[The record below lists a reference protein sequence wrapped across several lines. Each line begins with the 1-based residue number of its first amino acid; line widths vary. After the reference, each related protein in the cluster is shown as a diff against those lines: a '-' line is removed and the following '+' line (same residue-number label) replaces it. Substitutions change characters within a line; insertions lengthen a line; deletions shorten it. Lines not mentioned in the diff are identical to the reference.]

1 MPDTPQET
9 RGPVPLP
16 NSYWVV
22 PGRLL
27 AGEYPASN
35 VLAQTDERIE
45 RLLQAGIDTFVDLTA
60 PGELPPYHPNL
71 PLSTEYE
78 RRPIKDHGVPENFQQ
93 MDEIVDV
100 IADAM
105 RRRRSVYVHC
115 RAGIGRTGTTIACL
129 LADGGLRAEE
139 ALEKLNLLWA
149 QSARSL
155 DYATVPET
163 AQQTD
168 FVREWV
174 KFRRPGTAAAAIT
187 IPKPDEISLPP
198 VSLPP
203 VSLPPVSQPRL
214 QQRFTGAMLGL
225 AVGEAVAAASHG
237 LARGEFAPLTGMSG
251 GGPAK
256 LPRGA
261 WGDDSAM
268 ALCLAD
274 SLLSKAAFD
283 PRDQVARYQRWQ
295 TQGYLAATGEC
306 VGIEPNTAR
315 ALGAAR
321 WRRQVFAGSHDPRQL
336 DPEPLGRIAPVLLY
350 FHADPALAL
359 TQAAEAARTTN
370 QAPLVLAAMRCA
382 ALVLQRTLA
391 GLDRSSLLALDRK
404 AIGVPAG
411 PDAARLEQIVD
422 GRFRSMRDEE
432 LRPAGD
438 VLDILECALWTL
450 WRARDFR
457 DAVLTAAN
465 LGGRSDVTG
474 ALVGQIAGA
483 RFGAAAIPADWLA
496 VLALRETI
504 AGFGDRIFAAAQ
516 AGVPA

>member
-1 MPDTPQET
+1 MPSTSQDFH
-9 RGPVPLP
+9 GAAPLP
-16 NSYWVV
+16 NSYWVL

-35 VLAQTDERIE
+35 VLAETDARIE

-60 PGELPPYHPNL
+60 PGELPPYHPHL
-71 PLSTEYE
+71 PFSTEYE

-93 MDEIVDV
+93 MDEIVEV
-100 IADAM
+100 IADAL
-105 RRRRSVYVHC
+105 RRRRAVYVHC
-115 RAGIGRTGTTIACL
+115 RAGIGRTGTTIACV
-129 LADGGLRAEE
+129 LADGGLSAHA
-139 ALEKLNLLWA
+139 ALGKLNQLWA
-149 QSARSL
+149 QSARSC

-163 AQQTD
+163 AQQAE

-174 KFRRPGTAAAAIT
+174 KFRAPGPAAAAV
-187 IPKPDEISLPP
+187 SMPP
-198 VSLPP
+198 VSIPP
-203 VSLPPVSQPRL
+203 LSQPRL

-225 AVGEAVAAASHG
+225 AVGEAVAAASHN
-237 LARGEFAPLTGMSG
+237 LVRGEFAPVTGMTG
-251 GGPAK
+251 GGPAN

-261 WGDDSAM
+261 WADDCAM

-274 SLLSKAAFD
+274 SLLSTATFD
-283 PRDQVARYQRWQ
+283 PRDQVARFQRWQ
-295 TQGYLAATGEC
+295 TEGYLAATGQC
-306 VGIEPNTAR
+306 VGIEPNTAK

-321 WRRQVFAGSHDPRQL
+321 WRRQMFAGSHDPQQL

-350 FHADPALAL
+350 FHAAPALAL
-359 TQAAEAARTTN
+359 TRAAEAARTIN
-370 QAPLVLAAMRCA
+370 QAPLVLAALRCA
-382 ALVLQRTLA
+382 AIILQRTLA

-411 PDAARLEQIVD
+411 PDAARLEQIID

-438 VLDILECALWTL
+438 VLDILACALWAL

-465 LGGRSDVTG
+465 LGGRSDVIG

-496 VLALRETI
+496 VLAMRETI
-504 AGFGDRIFAAAQ
+504 AEFGDRIFAAAQ

>member
-1 MPDTPQET
+1 MPDRFQDS
-9 RGPVPLP
+9 RGPLPLA

-35 VLAQTDERIE
+35 VQAQTEERIE
-45 RLLQAGIDTFVDLTA
+45 RLLQAGIDTFVDLTV

-71 PLSTEYE
+71 PMSTEYE
-78 RRPIKDHGVPENFQQ
+78 RRPIKDHGVPENYQQ
-93 MDEIVDV
+93 MDEIVDI

-105 RRRRSVYVHC
+105 RRRRAVYVHC

-129 LADGGLRAEE
+129 LADGGLSAQA

-149 QSARSL
+149 QSARSY

-163 AQQTD
+163 AQQAD
-168 FVREWV
+168 FVRDWV
-174 KFRRPGTAAAAIT
+174 KFRRPGTAAAVVS
-187 IPKPDEISLPP
+187 IPKADES
-198 VSLPP
+198 SMPP

-237 LARGEFAPLTGMSG
+237 LVRGEFAPVTGMSG

-256 LPRGA
+256 LPPGA
-261 WGDDSAM
+261 WGDDCAM

-283 PRDQVARYQRWQ
+283 PRDQAARYQRWQ

-306 VGIEPNTAR
+306 VGIEPSTAR

-321 WRRQVFAGSHDPRQL
+321 WRRQVFAGSHDPQQL

-350 FHADPALAL
+350 FHADPALAV
-359 TQAAEAARTTN
+359 TRAAEAARTIN

-382 ALVLQRTLA
+382 AIVLQRTLA

-404 AIGVPAG
+404 AIGVPPG

-422 GRFRSMRDEE
+422 GRFRSMRAEE

-516 AGVPA
+516 AGVPV

>member
-1 MPDTPQET
+1 MPETPQDT
-9 RGPVPLP
+9 RDAAPLP

-27 AGEYPASN
+27 AGEYPATN
-35 VLAQTDERIE
+35 VLAETDARIE

-60 PGELPPYHPNL
+60 PGELPPYHPSL
-71 PLSTEYE
+71 PFSIEYE
-78 RRPIKDHGVPENFQQ
+78 RRPIKDHGIPENFQQ
-93 MDEIVDV
+93 MDEIVAV
-100 IADAM
+100 IADAL
-105 RRRRSVYVHC
+105 RRRRAVYVHC
-115 RAGIGRTGTTIACL
+115 RAGIGRTGTTMACV
-129 LADGGLRAEE
+129 LADGGLSSQG
-139 ALEKLNLLWA
+139 ALDKLNLLWA
-149 QSARSL
+149 QSARSF
-155 DYATVPET
+155 DYSTVPET
-163 AQQTD
+163 EQQAE
-168 FVREWV
+168 FVRDWV
-174 KFRRPGTAAAAIT
+174 KFRGPGPVAAAVS
-187 IPKPDEISLPP
+187 ISMPAE
-198 VSLPP
+198 VSM
-203 VSLPPVSQPRL
+203 PPVSQPRL
-214 QQRFTGAMLGL
+214 QQRFAGAMLGL
-225 AVGEAVAAASHG
+225 AVAEAVAAASHG
-237 LARGEFAPLTGMSG
+237 LARGEFAQVTGMAG

-261 WGDDSAM
+261 WGDDTAM

-274 SLLSKAAFD
+274 SLLSKADFD

-295 TQGYLAATGEC
+295 TQGYLAATGQC

-321 WRRQVFAGSHDPRQL
+321 WRRQMFAGSHDPQQL

-350 FHADPALAL
+350 FHADPAQAL
-359 TQAAEAARTTN
+359 TRAVEAARTVN
-370 QAPLVLAAMRCA
+370 QAPLVLAALRCA
-382 ALVLQRTLA
+382 AIVLQRTLA
-391 GLDRSSLLALDRK
+391 GMDRSSLLALDRK

-422 GRFRSMRDEE
+422 GRFRSMRDED
-432 LRPAGD
+432 LRPSGD
-438 VLDILECALWTL
+438 VLDILECALWAL

-465 LGGRSDVTG
+465 LGGRSDVIG

-496 VLALRETI
+496 ELAMRDAI

-516 AGVPA
+516 VGVPA

>member
-1 MPDTPQET
+1 
-9 RGPVPLP
+9 
-16 NSYWVV
+16 V

-105 RRRRSVYVHC
+105 RRRRAVYVHC

-129 LADGGLRAEE
+129 LADGGLSAEA

-149 QSARSL
+149 QSARSF

-163 AQQTD
+163 AQQAD
-168 FVREWV
+168 FVRDWV
-174 KFRRPGTAAAAIT
+174 KFRGPN
-187 IPKPDEISLPP
+187 PVEISMPA
-198 VSLPP
+198 S
-203 VSLPPVSQPRL
+203 SQPRL

-225 AVGEAVAAASHG
+225 AVGEAVASASHG
-237 LARGEFAPLTGMSG
+237 LVRGEFAPLTGMSG

-261 WGDDSAM
+261 WGDDTAM

-295 TQGYLAATGEC
+295 TQGYLAATGQS

-321 WRRQVFAGSHDPRQL
+321 WRRQIFAGSHDPQQL

-359 TQAAEAARTTN
+359 TRAVEAARTTN

-404 AIGVPAG
+404 AIGVPPG

>member
-1 MPDTPQET
+1 MPDTTQDS

-35 VLAQTDERIE
+35 VLAETDARIE

-78 RRPIKDHGVPENFQQ
+78 RRPIKDHGIPENFQQ
-93 MDEIVDV
+93 MDEIVAV
-100 IADAM
+100 IADAL
-105 RRRRSVYVHC
+105 RRRRAVYVHC

-129 LADGGLRAEE
+129 LADGGLSAQG

-149 QSARSL
+149 QSARSF
-155 DYATVPET
+155 DYSTVPET
-163 AQQTD
+163 AQQAE
-168 FVREWV
+168 FVRDWV
-174 KFRRPGTAAAAIT
+174 KFRGPNPATAAASIAN
-187 IPKPDEISLPP
+187 PVEISMPP
-198 VSLPP
+198 S
-203 VSLPPVSQPRL
+203 SQPRL

-225 AVGEAVAAASHG
+225 AVAEAVAAASHG
-237 LARGEFAPLTGMSG
+237 LARGEFAPVTGMTG
-251 GGPAK
+251 GGPAN

-261 WGDDSAM
+261 WGDDTAM

-274 SLLSKAAFD
+274 SLLSTAAFD

-295 TQGYLAATGEC
+295 TRGYLAATGQC
-306 VGIEPNTAR
+306 AGIEPNTAR

-321 WRRQVFAGSHDPRQL
+321 WRRQIFAGSHDPQQL
-336 DPEPLGRIAPVLLY
+336 DPESLGRIAPVLLY

-359 TQAAEAARTTN
+359 TRAVEAARTIN

-404 AIGVPAG
+404 AIGVPPG

-432 LRPAGD
+432 LHPAGD

-496 VLALRETI
+496 VLAMRETI

>member
-1 MPDTPQET
+1 MPDTSQGT
-9 RGPVPLP
+9 RGAAPLA

-27 AGEYPASN
+27 AGEYPATN
-35 VLAQTDERIE
+35 VLAETDERIE

-60 PGELPPYHPNL
+60 PGELLPYHPNL
-71 PLSTEYE
+71 PLSAEYE

-100 IADAM
+100 IVDAM
-105 RRRRSVYVHC
+105 RRRRTVYVHC
-115 RAGIGRTGTTIACL
+115 RAGIGRTGTTVACL
-129 LADGGLRAEE
+129 LADGGLSAPA
-139 ALEKLNLLWA
+139 ALERLNLLWA
-149 QSARSL
+149 QSARSF
-155 DYATVPET
+155 DYATIPET
-163 AQQTD
+163 AQQAE
-168 FVREWV
+168 FVRDWV
-174 KFRRPGTAAAAIT
+174 KFRAPSPATAAAGISA
-187 IPKPDEISLPP
+187 PAEISMPP
-198 VSLPP
+198 VSL
-203 VSLPPVSQPRL
+203 SPVSQPRL

-225 AVGEAVAAASHG
+225 AVGEAVAAATHG
-237 LARGEFAPLTGMSG
+237 LVRGEFAPVAGMSG
-251 GGPAK
+251 GGPAN

-295 TQGYLAATGEC
+295 MQGYLAATGEC
-306 VGIEPNTAR
+306 VGIQPNTAR
-315 ALGAAR
+315 ALGAAH
-321 WRRQVFAGSHDPRQL
+321 WRRQMFAGSHDPRQL

-359 TQAAEAARTTN
+359 TRAAEAARTTN

-404 AIGVPAG
+404 AIGVPPG

-432 LRPAGD
+432 LHPAGD

-450 WRARDFR
+450 WRSRDFR

-496 VLALRETI
+496 VLAMRDTI

>member
-1 MPDTPQET
+1 MPESSQDS
-9 RGPVPLP
+9 RGAAPLP

-27 AGEYPASN
+27 AGEYPATSI
-35 VLAQTDERIE
+35 LAETDERIE

-71 PLSTEYE
+71 PLSIEYE
-78 RRPIKDHGVPENFQQ
+78 RRPVKDHGVPDNFQQ

-105 RRRRSVYVHC
+105 RRRRAVYVHC
-115 RAGIGRTGTTIACL
+115 RAGIGRTGMTIACV
-129 LADGGLRAEE
+129 LADGGLSAQA
-139 ALEKLNLLWA
+139 ALEKLNLLWT
-149 QSARSL
+149 QSARSF
-155 DYATVPET
+155 DYAAIPET
-163 AQQTD
+163 AQQAE
-168 FVREWV
+168 FVHDWV
-174 KFRRPGTAAAAIT
+174 KFRRPGAAAAT
-187 IPKPDEISLPP
+187 VSIPKPAEISM
-198 VSLPP
+198 
-203 VSLPPVSQPRL
+203 PPVSQPRL
-214 QQRFTGAMLGL
+214 PQRFTGSMLGL
-225 AVGEAVAAASHG
+225 AVGEAVAAASQG
-237 LARGEFAPLTGMSG
+237 LARGEFAPVTGMAG
-251 GGPAK
+251 GGPAG

-261 WGDDSAM
+261 WGDDTAM

-295 TQGYLAATGEC
+295 TQGYLAATGQC
-306 VGIEPNTAR
+306 VGIEANTVK

-321 WRRQVFAGSHDPRQL
+321 WRRQMFAGSHDPQQL

-350 FHADPALAL
+350 FHADPALAVAR
-359 TQAAEAARTTN
+359 AAEAARTVN
-370 QAPLVLAAMRCA
+370 QAPLVLAALRCA
-382 ALVLQRTLA
+382 AIVLQRTLA
-391 GLDRSSLLALDRK
+391 GQDRSSLLALDRR

-422 GRFRSMRDEE
+422 GRFRSMRDDE

-496 VLALRETI
+496 VLAMRETI
-504 AGFGDRIFAAAQ
+504 AEFGDRIFAAAQ